1 MYIYMT
7 IHIYMLNTYP
17 NGFAN
22 AIVASNDKTEM
33 CSMEAV
39 HSHIISLTVNYK
51 TEGTYIV
58 ICVVLQCLCI
68 YTKDGSRDGGL

>member
-1 MYIYMT
+1 
-7 IHIYMLNTYP
+7 MLNTYP

-68 YTKDGSRDGGL
+68 YTKDGSKMVGYNYT